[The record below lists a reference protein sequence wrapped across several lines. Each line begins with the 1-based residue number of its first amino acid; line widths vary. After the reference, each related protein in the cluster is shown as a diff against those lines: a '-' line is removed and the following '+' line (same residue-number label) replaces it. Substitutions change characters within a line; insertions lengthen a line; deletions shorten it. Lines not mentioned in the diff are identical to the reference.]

1 MRDLVSLGELLVD
14 FTPVG
19 ESAAGNPV
27 FERNPGGGPANLACA
42 AARLG
47 VNTAFIGQVGDDA
60 FGRALK
66 GILTDSRV
74 DVGRL
79 RLSADY
85 QTTLAFVHLDAGV
98 LFGRASGKYQSRS
111 CQYGKE

>member
-27 FERNPGGGPANLACA
+27 FERNPGGGRANLACA

-47 VNTAFIGQVGDDA
+47 VNT
-60 FGRALK
+60 
-66 GILTDSRV
+66 
-74 DVGRL
+74 
-79 RLSADY
+79 
-85 QTTLAFVHLDAGV
+85 LA
-98 LFGRASGKYQSRS
+98 K
-111 CQYGKE
+111 